1 MIKYQYVM
9 QYYVHVHV
17 CTDLDKAVQTDPP
30 CKPNYPSE
38 PPPPPG
44 MLFGSTHTHIVTER
58 YLNTCI
64 CV

>member
-1 MIKYQYVM
+1 MIENQYVM

-38 PPPPPG
+38 PPPPTECYLDP
-44 MLFGSTHTHIVTER
+44 HIH
-58 YLNTCI
+58 I
-64 CV
+64 